1 MKLKNIIN
9 TLSIA
14 AVALLATACQDTDA
28 QIEITGVD
36 APQLVSTSLTE
47 EKPIFF
53 GETTIKVARDKDT
66 GFLQQ
71 HCSAHSSWF
80 NNWSPRQSL

>member
-36 APQLVSTSLTE
+36 APHLAICVVTMEIMDGYGVDQVL
-47 EKPIFF
+47 
-53 GETTIKVARDKDT
+53 
-66 GFLQQ
+66 
-71 HCSAHSSWF
+71 
-80 NNWSPRQSL
+80 